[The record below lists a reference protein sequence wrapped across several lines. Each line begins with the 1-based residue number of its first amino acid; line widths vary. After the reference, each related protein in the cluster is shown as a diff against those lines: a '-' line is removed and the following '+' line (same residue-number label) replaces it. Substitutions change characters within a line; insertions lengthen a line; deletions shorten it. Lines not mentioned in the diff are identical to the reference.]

1 MEIGVIVR
9 AQTNRI
15 EGRIDEANRV
25 ITVSDCLL
33 VDESQVARPHR
44 SCKTGPTIFVGS
56 AGSLVGT
63 DVKGKV
69 RVGRNVRAIAIGLG
83 A

>member
-1 MEIGVIVR
+1 VEIGVIVR
-9 AQTNRI
+9 AQTNRV
-15 EGRIDEANRV
+15 EGRIDEADRV
-25 ITVSDCLL
+25 ISVSDRLL
-33 VDESQVARPHR
+33 VDESQVAGPHGR
-44 SCKTGPTIFVGS
+44 RKTGSTILISS

-69 RVGRNVRAIAIGLG
+69 RVSRNVRAVAIGFG